1 MYISLKLT
9 LLMLHFV
16 APYPLHT
23 SSPISLAI
31 PELFEELNQ
40 NKSQPDAVMAMIV
53 AADFETLSKTE
64 V

>member
-1 MYISLKLT
+1 
-9 LLMLHFV
+9 MLHFV